1 MSCCHDPTLK
11 MLFIMKRCG
20 LALCLAILING
31 HGQTLAANYPISGA
45 WTVAPT
51 NSRQIVYVRHACQA
65 FRRKEDLT
73 LKAAAGRL
81 VILRAGESTWY
92 NNIGTRVCQ
101 NVSSK
106 AVGKK
111 SFHLVDVCRENSGHI
126 ERKSYTLKRLNSLQV
141 IITPDSVGSGTYELI
156 GCRLEAREAGH
167 RKQHAGRCRL
177 SQADIPAPDQL
188 RRGHGDL
195 SSTMQAHLQAM

>member
-11 MLFIMKRCG
+11 RLFIMKRCG

-101 NVSSK
+101 NVVEQGSRQE
-106 AVGKK
+106 VL
-111 SFHLVDVCRENSGHI
+111 SF
-126 ERKSYTLKRLNSLQV
+126 
-141 IITPDSVGSGTYELI
+141 
-156 GCRLEAREAGH
+156 
-167 RKQHAGRCRL
+167 GRCLPRKFGAHRAGEL
-177 SQADIPAPDQL
+177 HAQA
-188 RRGHGDL
+188 
-195 SSTMQAHLQAM
+195 S